1 MVEGDAQDPVNPK
14 PVVDPL
20 LGRTLNDRFRILEP
34 IGSGGM
40 GKVYKAVQSP
50 LDRVVALKVLNPNFP
65 AERDPNFK
73 RRFLLEASLTSK
85 LRHPNTVTVIDYG
98 QTDDAIFY
106 IAMEYLEGQTLSEV
120 LHREKILPWTRAFQ
134 IAQQICRSLR
144 EAHHLGVV
152 HRDLKPANVM
162 LLTDEDHD
170 VVKVLDFGLVKSFAN
185 DGAAP
190 GVEVTQQGTF
200 LGSPQYMAPEQARN
214 VTDPRSDIYS
224 TGILLYQMMVGR
236 PPFTGKDYLEV
247 IFQHLKEPA
256 PPFLKLR
263 PDNDV
268 PGEVEA
274 VVQKC
279 LAKDPAARYQTMD
292 EMLDAMRIAA
302 AMAGSSGIFPDR
314 TSPGFRI
321 PAGLSGTP
329 PPLPRPPLT
338 PSPQPTARA
347 TPAPAPRAQTP
358 MQPRPAVP
366 PSAPPLFAAARSLD
380 TDASSTVAID
390 LSLEDERPAHGNK
403 KLWIALAFIA
413 FVAIGFMVVLMAT
426 RPPKGNHPPVA
437 SQAPAPV
444 KPAPVNTAGPQPAPA
459 PAPEEAAQVH
469 FHVNSDPKG
478 AHVWLGRKDLGV
490 TPLVFDVPAGP
501 DGTVTKEIVF
511 TLDGYY
517 PLNVVAGGSH
527 DVVLMQNLQKRPH
540 ARVSSRTEDRA
551 PTLEAPSQL
560 QEPTPVQAT
569 PTSPAGPATV
579 TASGTPGASVTPAV
593 STGSPAPVTPVAV
606 AAAPKPPPVTVLPF
620 GDGMVPPSLENEG
633 EPIRYTREALA
644 AKVEGVMIAK
654 CLITTS
660 GTVQNCRVIKPV
672 PLMEQAV
679 LSSLTS
685 RKYSPITF
693 QGRPVAVDYVFTIR
707 LVLPHH

>member
-1 MVEGDAQDPVNPK
+1 MVEGDAQDPTNPK

-73 RRFLLEASLTSK
+73 RRFLLEASLTAK

-98 QTDDAIFY
+98 QTDDNIYY
-106 IAMEYLEGQTLSEV
+106 IAMEYLEGHTLSEV

-170 VVKVLDFGLVKSFAN
+170 VVKVLDFGLVKSFATP
-185 DGAAP
+185 DGAPP

-214 VTDPRSDIYS
+214 ITDPRSDIYS
-224 TGILLYQMMVGR
+224 TGILLFQMMVGR

-263 PDNDV
+263 PDSDV

-274 VVQKC
+274 VVMKC
-279 LAKDPAARYQTMD
+279 LAKEPAARYQTMD

-321 PAGLSGTP
+321 PAGLTGTP

-338 PSPQPTARA
+338 PSPQPTRVPTPMAVPRTA
-347 TPAPAPRAQTP
+347 TPARPG
-358 MQPRPAVP
+358 PAVH
-366 PSAPPLFAAARSLD
+366 PSAPPLFASSRSLD
-380 TDASSTVAID
+380 TDASSTVALDI
-390 LSLEDERPAHGNK
+390 SVVGEAPPRSNK
-403 KLWIALAFIA
+403 KLLIALAFIA
-413 FVAIGFMVVLMAT
+413 FVGVGFAVVLLAT
-426 RPPKGNHPPVA
+426 RPSGNAARADASPV
-437 SQAPAPV
+437 P
-444 KPAPVNTAGPQPAPA
+444 AGPKAGTANGGAKAGTETAASTPP
-459 PAPEEAAQVH
+459 EAAQVR
-469 FHVNSDPKG
+469 FHVTSEPTG
-478 AHVWLGRKDLGV
+478 AHVWLGRKELGV
-490 TPLVFDVPAGP
+490 TPLVFSVPAGP

-527 DVVLMQNLQKRPH
+527 DVVLMQNLQKRPR
-540 ARVSSRTEDRA
+540 ARVSSRTEERA
-551 PTLEAPSQL
+551 PTLEAPQL
-560 QEPTPVQAT
+560 AT
-569 PTSPAGPATV
+569 PDPVSSPP
-579 TASGTPGASVTPAV
+579 
-593 STGSPAPVTPVAV
+593 TGSASIAPGTSGSAVVAAVGTATQGPVTPVKLAT
-606 AAAPKPPPVTVLPF
+606 PRPPPVTVLPF
-620 GDGMVPPSLENEG
+620 GDGMSPPALESEG
-633 EPIRYTREALA
+633 SPIRYTREALA

-654 CLITTS
+654 CLISTTGS
-660 GTVQNCRVIKPV
+660 VQNCRVIKPV
-672 PLMEQAV
+672 PLMQQAV
-679 LSSLTS
+679 LDSLTS
-685 RKYSPITF
+685 RKYSPITY
-693 QGRPVAVDYVFTIR
+693 QGHPVAVDYVFTIR